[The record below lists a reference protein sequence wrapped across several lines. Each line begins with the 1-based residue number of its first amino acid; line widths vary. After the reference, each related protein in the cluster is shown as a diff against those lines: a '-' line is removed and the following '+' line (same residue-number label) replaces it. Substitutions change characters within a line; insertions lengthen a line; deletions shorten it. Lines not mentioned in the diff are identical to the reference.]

1 VTLTASNLESHSD
14 DHFVD
19 AEADEQAGRVDVEGR
34 SPLRLAWARFRKD
47 KLSMVALIV
56 TTIFALMAIAS
67 PILDKFGILD
77 PYTFHA
83 DLLDYR
89 TGNFPK
95 GAGGGISIHHP
106 LGVEPQSGR
115 DVLSR
120 LMLGTT
126 LSLTIALSAAF
137 ITVAFGTVLGIIAG
151 FTGGIVDSIVGR
163 IIDLTLSFPS
173 TLMLLALSGVVVDRM
188 RKGGDLFWVGPHWH
202 VPNGPNGAFVN
213 GFYIIFVLAIFG
225 WPPIARLIRGQVLS
239 IREREFVDAAILMGA
254 SRRRIYFK
262 EILPNL
268 WAPLLVYFTLLM
280 PAYVSA
286 EAALSFLGVGIKNP
300 TPTLGN
306 VLGGALS
313 YAYTDFFFFF
323 IPAAVI
329 AAIVI
334 SFNLLGDG
342 ARDALDPRAGR

>member
-14 DHFVD
+14 DHFVGTD
-19 AEADEQAGRVDVEGR
+19 ADEQAGRVDVEGR

-47 KLSMVALIV
+47 KLSMAALVV
-56 TTIFALMAIAS
+56 TLIFVVTAIAS
-67 PILDKFGILD
+67 PILDKLGVLQPYTLHQGTDVLD
-77 PYTFHA
+77 PN
-83 DLLDYR
+83 
-89 TGNFPK
+89 TGNYPRGFW
-95 GAGGGISIHHP
+95 GGISIHHP
-106 LGVEPQSGR
+106 MGIEPQIGR

-120 LMLGTT
+120 LMLGAT
-126 LSLTIALSAAF
+126 LSMTIALSAAI
-137 ITVAFGTVLGIIAG
+137 ITVVIGTVLGIIAG
-151 FTGGIVDSIVGR
+151 FSGGIVDGVVGR
-163 IIDLTLSFPS
+163 IIDLTLAFPA
-173 TLMLLALSGVVVDRM
+173 TLMLLGLSQVVVDRM
-188 RKGGDLFWVGPHWH
+188 KNLG

-213 GFYIIFVLAIFG
+213 GFYIVLVLALFG
-225 WPPIARLIRGQVLS
+225 WPPVARLIRGQVLS

-306 VLGGALS
+306 VLNSAVQ
-313 YAYTDFFFFF
+313 YAQGDFFFFF
-323 IPAAVI
+323 TPAAII

-334 SFNLLGDG
+334 AFNLLGDG
-342 ARDALDPRAGR
+342 ARDALDPKAGR

>member
-1 VTLTASNLESHSD
+1 MTLTASNLESHGD

-19 AEADEQAGRVDVEGR
+19 AEEDERSGKVDVEGR

-47 KLSMVALIV
+47 KLSMAALVV
-56 TTIFALMAIAS
+56 TTLFALMAISS
-67 PILDKFGILD
+67 PILKRLGVID
-77 PYTFHA
+77 PYTPHQ
-83 DLLDYR
+83 DLLDYA
-89 TGNFPK
+89 TGNYPK
-95 GAGGGISIHHP
+95 GFGGGMSWSHP
-106 LGVEPQSGR
+106 LGVEPGLGR

-120 LMLGTT
+120 LMYGAT
-126 LSLTIALSAAF
+126 LSLTIALSAAL
-137 ITVAFGTVLGIIAG
+137 ITVAIGTILGIIAG
-151 FTGGIVDSIVGR
+151 FTGGIVDSAVGR
-163 IIDLTLSFPS
+163 LIDLTLSFPA

-188 RKGGDLFWVGPHWH
+188 TDLG
-202 VPNGPNGAFVN
+202 VPAGATVN
-213 GFYIIFVLAIFG
+213 GLYIVIVLSAFG

-286 EAALSFLGVGIKNP
+286 EAALSYLGVGIKNP

-306 VLGGALS
+306 VLGGALE

-323 IPAAVI
+323 VPAAVI

-342 ARDALDPRAGR
+342 ARDALDPKAGR

>member
-14 DHFVD
+14 DHFID
-19 AEADEQAGRVDVEGR
+19 PEADEQAGKVDVEGR
-34 SPLRLAWARFRKD
+34 SPLRLAWTRFRKD
-47 KLSMVALIV
+47 KIAMGALVV
-56 TTIFALMAIAS
+56 TVIFALMAILS
-67 PILDKFGILD
+67 PILSKIGVLD
-77 PYTFHA
+77 PYTFHPE
-83 DLLDYR
+83 LLDYAS
-89 TGNFPK
+89 GGFPK
-95 GAGGGISIHHP
+95 GAAGGISIHHP

-137 ITVAFGTVLGIIAG
+137 ITVAFGTVVGIIAG
-151 FTGGIVDSIVGR
+151 FTGGATDSVIGR

-188 RKGGDLFWVGPHWH
+188 KDMGI
-202 VPNGPNGAFVN
+202 PNGPNGAFVN
-213 GFYIIFVLAIFG
+213 GFYIVIVLSIFG
-225 WPPIARLIRGQVLS
+225 WPPIARLIRGQVFS

-286 EAALSFLGVGIKNP
+286 EAALSYLGVGIKNP

-306 VLGGALS
+306 VLSGAVDFV
-313 YAYTDFFFFF
+313 YTDFFFFF
-323 IPAAVI
+323 IPAAII
-329 AAIVI
+329 ATIVI
-334 SFNLLGDG
+334 SFNLLGDA

>member
-14 DHFVD
+14 DQFVD
-19 AEADEQAGRVDVEGR
+19 PEGDEQAGRVDVEGR

-47 KLSMVALIV
+47 RLSMVALVV
-56 TTIFALMAIAS
+56 TAIFALMAIAS
-67 PILDKFGILD
+67 PILSKVGILD

-151 FTGGIVDSIVGR
+151 FTGGVVDSIVGR
-163 IIDLTLSFPS
+163 VIDLTLSFPS

-188 RKGGDLFWVGPHWH
+188 KDIGI
-202 VPNGPNGAFVN
+202 PNGPNGAFVN
-213 GFYIIFVLAIFG
+213 GFYIIVVLAIFG

-286 EAALSFLGVGIKNP
+286 EAALSFLGVGFLIP
-300 TPTLGN
+300 TPRKD
-306 VLGGALS
+306 S
-313 YAYTDFFFFF
+313 
-323 IPAAVI
+323 AAS
-329 AAIVI
+329 AET
-334 SFNLLGDG
+334 
-342 ARDALDPRAGR
+342 

>member
-1 VTLTASNLESHSD
+1 VTLTASNLESHGD

-19 AEADEQAGRVDVEGR
+19 AEEDERSGKVDVEGR

-47 KLSMVALIV
+47 KLSMAALVV
-56 TTIFALMAIAS
+56 TTLFALMAISS
-67 PILDKFGILD
+67 PILKRLGVID
-77 PYTFHA
+77 PYTPHQ
-83 DLLDYR
+83 DLLDYA
-89 TGNFPK
+89 TGNYPK
-95 GAGGGISIHHP
+95 GFGGGMSWSHP
-106 LGVEPQSGR
+106 LGVEPGLGR

-120 LMLGTT
+120 LMYGAT
-126 LSLTIALSAAF
+126 LSLTIALSAAL
-137 ITVAFGTVLGIIAG
+137 ITVAIGTILGIIAG
-151 FTGGIVDSIVGR
+151 FTGGIVDSAVGR
-163 IIDLTLSFPS
+163 LIDLTLSFPA

-188 RKGGDLFWVGPHWH
+188 TDLG
-202 VPNGPNGAFVN
+202 VPAGATVN
-213 GFYIIFVLAIFG
+213 GLYIVIVLSAFG

-286 EAALSFLGVGIKNP
+286 EAALSYLGVGIKNP

-306 VLGGALS
+306 VLGGALE

-323 IPAAVI
+323 VPAAVI

-342 ARDALDPRAGR
+342 ARDALDPKAGR

>member
-1 VTLTASNLESHSD
+1 MTLTASNLESHSD
-14 DHFVD
+14 DQFVD

-47 KLSMVALIV
+47 KLSMVALVV
-56 TTIFALMAIAS
+56 TLLFVVMAVSS
-67 PILDKFGILD
+67 PILKKFGVID
-77 PYTFHA
+77 PYTPHQ
-83 DLLDYR
+83 DLLDYAS
-89 TGNFPK
+89 GGYPK
-95 GAGGGISIHHP
+95 GFGGGMSLSHP
-106 LGVEPQSGR
+106 LGVEPGLGR

-120 LMLGTT
+120 LMYGAT
-126 LSLTIALSAAF
+126 LSLTIALSAAL
-137 ITVAFGTVLGIIAG
+137 ITVAIGTILGIIAG
-151 FTGGIVDSIVGR
+151 FSGGLVDGAIGR
-163 IIDLTLSFPS
+163 IIDLTLSFPA

-188 RKGGDLFWVGPHWH
+188 IDLG
-202 VPNGPNGAFVN
+202 VPADGAFAN
-213 GFYIIFVLAIFG
+213 GLYIIIVLAIFG

-286 EAALSFLGVGIKNP
+286 EAALSYLGVGIKNP

-306 VLGGALS
+306 VLGGALE

>member
-1 VTLTASNLESHSD
+1 
-14 DHFVD
+14 
-19 AEADEQAGRVDVEGR
+19 
-34 SPLRLAWARFRKD
+34 
-47 KLSMVALIV
+47 
-56 TTIFALMAIAS
+56 
-67 PILDKFGILD
+67 
-77 PYTFHA
+77 
-83 DLLDYR
+83 
-89 TGNFPK
+89 
-95 GAGGGISIHHP
+95 
-106 LGVEPQSGR
+106 
-115 DVLSR
+115 
-120 LMLGTT
+120 
-126 LSLTIALSAAF
+126 
-137 ITVAFGTVLGIIAG
+137 
-151 FTGGIVDSIVGR
+151 
-163 IIDLTLSFPS
+163 
-173 TLMLLALSGVVVDRM
+173 MLLALSGVVVDRM
-188 RKGGDLFWVGPHWH
+188 KDIGI
-202 VPNGPNGAFVN
+202 PNGPNGAFVN
-213 GFYIIFVLAIFG
+213 GFYIIVVLAIFG

>member
-19 AEADEQAGRVDVEGR
+19 VEGDAQAGKVDVKGR

-47 KLSMVALIV
+47 RIAMGALTV
-56 TTIFALMAIAS
+56 TVLFILMAIAS
-67 PILDKFGILD
+67 PILSKLGVLD

-83 DLLDYR
+83 DLLDYE

-95 GAGGGISIHHP
+95 GWGGGISWDHP

-115 DVLSR
+115 DVMSR

-126 LSLTIALSAAF
+126 LSMTIALSAAL

-151 FTGGIVDSIVGR
+151 FTGGAVDGVIGR
-163 IIDLTLSFPS
+163 LIDLTLSFPA
-173 TLMLLALSGVVVDRM
+173 TLMLLGLSGVVVDRM
-188 RKGGDLFWVGPHWH
+188 IDFGI
-202 VPNGPNGAFVN
+202 PNGAIVN
-213 GFYIIFVLAIFG
+213 GLYIVIVLALFG

-254 SRRRIYFK
+254 SRPRIYFK

-286 EAALSFLGVGIKNP
+286 EAALSYLGVGIKNP

-306 VLGGALS
+306 VLGGALEF
-313 YAYTDFFFFF
+313 AYTDFFFFF
-323 IPAAVI
+323 IPAAMI

-334 SFNLLGDG
+334 SFNLLGDA
-342 ARDALDPRAGR
+342 ARDALDPKSGR